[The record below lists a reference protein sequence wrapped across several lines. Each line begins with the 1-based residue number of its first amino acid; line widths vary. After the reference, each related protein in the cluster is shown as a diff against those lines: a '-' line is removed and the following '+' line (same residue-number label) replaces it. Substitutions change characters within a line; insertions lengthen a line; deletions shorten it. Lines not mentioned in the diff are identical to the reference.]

1 MKTVPLIGYSSR
13 LSGRANERID
23 FMVSSEHEENYTARL
38 FRSVS
43 ADPNPQGKGIVE
55 HACDDFFPEQS
66 FQSRKQM
73 FSPGSYGKTTEKL
86 KIRAEQKI
94 MFSLLFYP
102 TLISEAAQ
110 EILHFGRFRL
120 TLTAGGHVNF
130 GVDQNTVR
138 SENKVAIRRWYRIE
152 ASVHK
157 QGELRVSVNGI
168 EQIQSPEE
176 TVRDL
181 ETQID

>member
-1 MKTVPLIGYSSR
+1 MIGYSSR

-43 ADPNPQGKGIVE
+43 ADPNPQGQGIVE

-86 KIRAEQKI
+86 KI
-94 MFSLLFYP
+94 
-102 TLISEAAQ
+102 
-110 EILHFGRFRL
+110 
-120 TLTAGGHVNF
+120 
-130 GVDQNTVR
+130 
-138 SENKVAIRRWYRIE
+138 
-152 ASVHK
+152 
-157 QGELRVSVNGI
+157 
-168 EQIQSPEE
+168 
-176 TVRDL
+176 
-181 ETQID
+181 